1 MMLEQVLTIAVSA
14 GTEIM
19 RLRPTAAVTAKSD
32 GSPVTDG
39 DLAANAII
47 TDALQKFGYPI
58 LSEES
63 HPPVGVDPEYLWVID
78 PIDGT
83 KSYIH
88 GGDDFAV
95 MIGLLHRGIP
105 ILGVV
110 HAPGLE
116 VTYFSERDGGAYK
129 RTTKGD
135 TLIRVSDISDPL
147 VSKCLR
153 GSSRLNSAAS
163 TTAIDSYLTAIGAG
177 EIIPRHGM
185 GVKLCLIADG
195 SADFMVTKAGLGEW
209 DVCAGQA
216 ILAEAGGVVSD
227 LAGNAILYGNE
238 GGHIQNGLIA
248 SNTALFSSIV
258 GAVARVDLTVL

>member
-1 MMLEQVLTIAVSA
+1 MLEEIVSIAETA

-95 MIGLLHRGIP
+95 MIGLLHRGVP

-116 VTYFSERDGGAYK
+116 STYFSERDGGAYK

-135 TLIRVSDISDPL
+135 ILIHVSDISDPSL
-147 VSKCLR
+147 SRCLR

-163 TTAIDSYLTAIGAG
+163 TTAIDSYLTAIGAA

-185 GVKLCLIADG
+185 GVKLCLIAEG

-216 ILAEAGGVVSD
+216 ILIEAGGAVSD
-227 LAGNAILYGNE
+227 LSGRAILYGND
-238 GGHIQNGLIA
+238 GNHIQNGLIA
-248 SNTALFSSIV
+248 SNAALYSSIIEGV
-258 GAVARVDLTVL
+258 SRVDLPVL